1 MKEKFSKSESSVTK
15 SLTCCSRHMTHKD
28 LQFGDFFRR
37 REGGRLGDCERD
49 TKREKERGTS
59 ECKFVRVSVNV
70 YVERVSSKR
79 YKLAV
84 CIYFG
89 PTKVRLV

>member
-1 MKEKFSKSESSVTK
+1 
-15 SLTCCSRHMTHKD
+15 MTHKD

-37 REGGRLGDCERD
+37 REGDCERD
-49 TKREKERGTS
+49 SKREKERGTS

-84 CIYFG
+84 CMYFG
-89 PTKVRLV
+89 PPKARLV